1 MLIPE
6 CATFYH
12 YDGGLTTPPCSE
24 VVWWNLA
31 DKPVSITP
39 SQYSQ
44 LLHHILEYT
53 KIATCEHGTSAGT
66 AGSTGRPTQP
76 LNGHYVEKICPKGF
90 IMEETPSASA
100 AACMSVLGA
109 AALAGAAIL
118 F

>member
-24 VVWWNLA
+24 VIWWNLA

-100 AACMSVLGA
+100 AACMSVLGT
-109 AALAGAAIL
+109 AALAEAAIL